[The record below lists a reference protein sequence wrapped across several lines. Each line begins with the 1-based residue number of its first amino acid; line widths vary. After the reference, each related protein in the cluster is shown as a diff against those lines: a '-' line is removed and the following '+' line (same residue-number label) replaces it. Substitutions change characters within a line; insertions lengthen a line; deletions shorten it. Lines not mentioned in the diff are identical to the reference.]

1 MPLQRPSNNSTIC
14 LVAILLLLALSCVAT
29 DFKAYPLGDDY
40 FEKVYFVNHNN
51 REYYLTISC
60 KEQNM
65 LSISLTTS
73 R

>member
-1 MPLQRPSNNSTIC
+1 MPLPHNNSTLC
-14 LVAILLLLALSCVAT
+14 LSLLLLLLVHGCAAT
-29 DFKAYPLGDDY
+29 EFKAYPLGDDY
-40 FEKVYFVNHNN
+40 FEKVYLVSHDN

>member
-1 MPLQRPSNNSTIC
+1 MPLQQPSNNSALC
-14 LVAILLLLALSCVAT
+14 LHLLLLLLAVGCAAT
-29 DFKAYPLGDDY
+29 EFKAYPLGDDY
-40 FEKVYFVNHNN
+40 FEKVYLVNHDN
-51 REYYLTISC
+51 RDYYLTISC